1 MASVAA
7 LESLGRRLGHDID
20 IVAKEAMPLLC
31 LFRKEI
37 IALAEDVKTAGEF
50 LARAAIQ
57 AIREPHLPPMQG
69 LDVPRDDSDDSDDNK
84 DLTP

>member
-1 MASVAA
+1 
-7 LESLGRRLGHDID
+7 
-20 IVAKEAMPLLC
+20 MPLLC
-31 LFRKEI
+31 LFRKDI

-57 AIREPHLPPMQG
+57 AIREPHLPPLQG
-69 LDVPRDDSDDSDDNK
+69 LDIPRDDSDQNK